1 MIVLQTKSKTQQYAF
16 TKDIGRIFGYK
27 DPVKLLKGFR
37 DYSDSHPKAFGP
49 YKPYLKNQGMDTL
62 YDIICFAYYLENRDL
77 LEAETRSINF
87 STELPRLKEVY
98 QS

>member
-1 MIVLQTKSKTQQYAF
+1 MVILQTKQKTQQYAF

-37 DYSDSHPKAFGP
+37 DYVDSHPNAFNP

-62 YDIICFAYYLENRDL
+62 YDIICFAFYLENRDL
-77 LEAETRSINF
+77 LESGTRSISF
-87 STELPRLKEVY
+87 TGELTRLREVY
-98 QS
+98 QA